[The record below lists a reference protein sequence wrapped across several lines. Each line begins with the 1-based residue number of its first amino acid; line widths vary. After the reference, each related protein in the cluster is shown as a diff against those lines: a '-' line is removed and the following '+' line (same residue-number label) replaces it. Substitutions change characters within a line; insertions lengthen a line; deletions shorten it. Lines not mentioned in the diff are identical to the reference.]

1 MNNLSIEEKEIYKI
15 DNKEFT
21 VITKVS
27 NDCLNKDKLIKL
39 IAGYAMQEL
48 KQEDWWN

>member
-1 MNNLSIEEKEIYKI
+1 MNNLSIEEKEIYKL

-27 NDCLNKDKLIKL
+27 NNCLNKEKLLKL
-39 IAGYAMQEL
+39 IAGYAMKEL
-48 KQEDWWN
+48 REEDL